1 MSNGVPHGDLT
12 LFDCPR
18 IRKAEFWQFIKLV
31 APAARPPN
39 DQTHWLSQDAS
50 DAFCLRCNRM
60 FRFTKGSS
68 NSVRR
73 HMERFHKKEL
83 LKQQQQAQAD
93 SALKKQTTS
102 TVAGVGNGSSGKK
115 ATAAGLRKS
124 GNVGSKR
131 TQDAI
136 ESTAGT
142 PEDSPSTGIEK
153 AGVGKRMRSASFG
166 FGEQRHGTE
175 LLLRWICLN
184 MRPLTIVQ
192 DAGFADVVEFMCAPS
207 GVMGHSVEA
216 SSSSFVLPTQ
226 EALRHRL
233 ELMAESTK
241 FEIKQRIKKDV
252 GHFSLSAQTW
262 SMADAK
268 DLEQVV
274 AVLCH
279 YLNEKFMLNT
289 YVLDVVSLPSGRSQE
304 ENAIGNHL
312 YDKLQWILRDYG
324 LQKPMLTLMLTD
336 GNKQVEKAA
345 EQLEIRWF
353 PCLPVSIESIL
364 ARGFGMWEFSA
375 VPGVESSS
383 ELLQT
388 VHVALAEA
396 LSEVTKLIDALAVNA
411 AARSKLEQIQSSIG
425 GESLPLLRYQ
435 NECWTD
441 LFEFVSQT
449 LVLRPFLDVF
459 FEFLLTPDADKDL
472 ATLAVVKPSPK
483 AWFVLEALML
493 FLHPFHDL
501 IEVIQR
507 EKVCSLPFLVP
518 CLVAVTGQLGR
529 LDLFADL
536 SARYQSSMQYETSAD
551 IDLLQTLRM
560 FLLQELSVMYGP
572 LCEDYLWCS
581 SLDPRY
587 GRMRHMS
594 AEQSTACKLVLV
606 ERAMELYISQMPAA
620 VHETATLG
628 PLATEFDGDLMCGVG
643 RAPVQGG
650 LMHRLLYDD
659 DEEASSS
666 ETLSREAEIAQ
677 TRLYVTNEVAT
688 YFEEH
693 QLRKSRIMSPFQWWQ
708 ANRERY
714 PFLSPL
720 ARIWLGVLVSNGATN
735 IQHTIPSDLVSCE
748 MDERSSNS
756 SSRPSTWTKTVTD
769 MIFLHTS
776 LQRATEATASI

>member
-1 MSNGVPHGDLT
+1 MPHGDLT

-39 DQTHWLSQDAS
+39 EQTHWLSQDAS

-93 SALKKQTTS
+93 SALKKQ
-102 TVAGVGNGSSGKK
+102 VAGAVTGVSNGLSGKK
-115 ATAAGLRKS
+115 AAAAGLRKS
-124 GNVGSKR
+124 GNASGNKR
-131 TQDAI
+131 TQDAM
-136 ESTAGT
+136 ESAAAAGVA
-142 PEDSPSTGIEK
+142 EDSPSTGIEK
-153 AGVGKRMRSASFG
+153 AAIGKRVRSASFG

-207 GVMGHSVEA
+207 GMMGHTVDA
-216 SSSSFVLPTQ
+216 GASSFVLPTQ

-233 ELMAESTK
+233 ELMAESAK
-241 FEIKQRIKKDV
+241 FEIKQRIKKEV
-252 GHFSLSAQTW
+252 GHFSLSVRTW
-262 SMADAK
+262 TTTEVK
-268 DLEQVV
+268 DPEQMV

-279 YLNEKFMLNT
+279 YLNEKFLLNT

-312 YDKLQWILRDYG
+312 SGKLQWILRDFG
-324 LQKPMLTLMLTD
+324 LQKPMLSLMLTD
-336 GNKQVEKAA
+336 GNEHAEKAA

-375 VPGVESSS
+375 DVESGS
-383 ELLQT
+383 ELLQA
-388 VHVALAEA
+388 VHVTLAEA
-396 LSEVTKLIDALAVNA
+396 LKEVTKLMDALSVNA

-459 FEFLLTPDADKDL
+459 FEFLLTSDADKDL
-472 ATLAVVKPSPK
+472 ATLVVVKPSAK

-493 FLHPFHDL
+493 LLHPFHDL

-507 EKVCSLPFLVP
+507 EKVCSLSFLVP

-536 SARYQSSMQYETSAD
+536 SARYQSSMQYETSAV

-560 FLLQELSVMYGP
+560 FLLQELSVMYAS

-643 RAPVQGG
+643 RAPVHGG

-659 DEEASSS
+659 DEEVSSS

-693 QLRKSRIMSPFQWWQ
+693 QLRKSRITSPFQWWQ

-720 ARIWLGVLVSNGATN
+720 ARIWLGVLVSHGTSNS
-735 IQHTIPSDLVSCE
+735 QHTIPSDLVSCE
-748 MDERSSNS
+748 ADDRSPSS

-776 LQRATEATASI
+776 LQRAAEATASI

>member
-1 MSNGVPHGDLT
+1 MPHGDLT

-93 SALKKQTTS
+93 SALKRQS
-102 TVAGVGNGSSGKK
+102 AGSVAAAANGSSGKK
-115 ATAAGLRKS
+115 TAAAAGLRKS
-124 GNVGSKR
+124 GIVGVKR
-131 TQDAI
+131 TQEAI
-136 ESTAGT
+136 ENAPAGIV
-142 PEDSPSTGIEK
+142 EDSQSTGFGK
-153 AGVGKRMRSASFG
+153 AAIGKRVRSANFG

-207 GVMGHSVEA
+207 GMGHTVEA
-216 SSSSFVLPTQ
+216 GSSSFVLPSQ

-233 ELMAESTK
+233 ELMAESAK
-241 FEIKQRIKKDV
+241 FESKQRIKKDV
-252 GHFSLSAQTW
+252 GHFSLSMQTW
-262 SMADAK
+262 STTDVK
-268 DLEQVV
+268 DPEQMVT
-274 AVLCH
+274 VLCH
-279 YLNEKFMLNT
+279 YLNEKFVLHT
-289 YVLDVVSLPSGRSQE
+289 YVLEVVSLPSRSQDD
-304 ENAIGNHL
+304 NAIVNHL
-312 YDKLQWILRDYG
+312 SAKLQWNLREYG
-324 LQKPMLTLMLTD
+324 LQKSMLSLMLMD
-336 GNKQVEKAA
+336 GNELVEKVAT
-345 EQLEIRWF
+345 QLEIRWF

-375 VPGVESSS
+375 VPAVHSCSD
-383 ELLQT
+383 LLQT
-388 VHVALAEA
+388 VHVTLAEA
-396 LSEVTKLIDALAVNA
+396 LGEVTKLMDSLSVNA

-459 FEFLLTPDADKDL
+459 FDFLLTPEADKDL
-472 ATLAVVKPSPK
+472 ATLVVLKPSFK

-493 FLHPFHDL
+493 LLHPFHDL
-501 IEVIQR
+501 IEVIER

-518 CLVAVTGQLGR
+518 CLVAVTSQLGR

-551 IDLLQTLRM
+551 IDLLQKLRL
-560 FLLQELSVMYGP
+560 FLLQELSVLYAP

-594 AEQSTACKLVLV
+594 AEQSTACKLMLV

-620 VHETATLG
+620 VHEPTTLG

-643 RAPVQGG
+643 RAPVQAG

-659 DEEASSS
+659 DEEVSSS

-693 QLRKSRIMSPFQWWQ
+693 QLRKSRIASPFQWWQ

-720 ARIWLGVLVSNGATN
+720 ARIWLGVLVSNGTTN
-735 IQHTIPSDLVSCE
+735 IQHTIPRDLVSCE
-748 MDERSSNS
+748 KVKLSPSNT
-756 SSRPSTWTKTVTD
+756 SRPSTWTKTVTD